1 MFWRETAD
9 PVQWP
14 LPDTSMKHLIIST
27 LLTLTA
33 SAWAQAP
40 ANVDVKDAWVRATVA
55 QQKSTGAF
63 MQLNAKADTRLV
75 EVSSPIAGVVELHE
89 MAMDKDVMRM
99 RPVKAGLALPAGQA
113 VELKP
118 GGYHVML
125 MDLKGP
131 VKAGDVVPVTLVFE
145 GKDGQRSTLDVKATA
160 RPLGNAAAAPAAAGD
175 GHSQHKH

>member
-1 MFWRETAD
+1 
-9 PVQWP
+9 
-14 LPDTSMKHLIIST
+14 MKQLLIAT
-27 LLTLTA
+27 LLALTA

-40 ANVDVKDAWVRATVA
+40 ANVDVKDAWLRATVA

-75 EVSSPIAGVVELHE
+75 EIRSPIAGVVELHE
-89 MAMDKDVMRM
+89 MAMDKDVMKM
-99 RPVKAGLALPAGQA
+99 RAVKAGLALPAGQL

-118 GGYHVML
+118 GGYHVMM

-131 VKAGDVVPVTLVFE
+131 VKAGDVVPLTLVFE

-160 RPLGNAAAAPAAAGD
+160 RPLGNAAAAAPAAAD
-175 GHSQHKH
+175 HSQHKH